1 MFKYRVFDFIAI
13 IFNLGGITID
23 MKCGLE
29 IHVQLKTDSKLFCD
43 CPTNYKDA
51 SANTN
56 ICPVC
61 LNQPGAKPYPTNEKA
76 LENALT
82 IALMLNCKIDQNI
95 TYFMRKHYDYP
106 DLPSGYQRTSVPIGY
121 EGDLNGVR
129 IREIHMEED
138 PGQFKPDF
146 GIVDFNRSG
155 IPLVEIVTE
164 PDMHSPEEAR
174 QFLKELIRVLNYS
187 ECARGEGTM
196 RADVNISLEG
206 GNRAEIKNIN
216 SIKGAYKA
224 LKFEMVRQKNL
235 IKRGVEV
242 KQETRAF
249 LESQMITVGMRTKE
263 DADDYRFIPDPDLP
277 PIKIKKQQLEEVAES
292 MPEAP
297 HNKVNRFMKQY
308 EIDEETA
315 KTLTS
320 ELELANAYEKVAE
333 SIDPIFSAMWMRDEL
348 KRVLTYN
355 KFEFSESE
363 ISPKNIIALLTLLKN
378 KEITTKA
385 GQRIVEKM
393 PKNPK
398 SPNEIAEELG
408 LIGVINKDEVVNA
421 AKKAIDENPI
431 AVEDYKT
438 GKGASLNFLV
448 GQVMKFTRGKADPG
462 ETVKI
467 LKKLLE

>member
-1 MFKYRVFDFIAI
+1 
-13 IFNLGGITID
+13 